1 MKKGVRTPK
10 KPSITKGIYT
20 PTTPVSLPDIST
32 NVDEDED
39 YEDETDPI
47 DEVKKND
54 ESAKI
59 LDKSMKDAANVSQK
73 STIPGYV
80 TKIYE
85 LMTNLV
91 QFIGRTNVL
100 YISRIKKNLNYLDED
115 QVKLI
120 YNAISKF
127 KDNLKIL
134 KEFNNKGNA
143 LIKDTLYNQVEKE
156 TINLYNEIY
165 NSIRNYSKMKDYTIL
180 AGSGMRNYYMD
191 PMSGGYFIQS
201 DDPFIRHSTTKRFL

>member
-1 MKKGVRTPK
+1 
-10 KPSITKGIYT
+10 
-20 PTTPVSLPDIST
+20 
-32 NVDEDED
+32 
-39 YEDETDPI
+39 
-47 DEVKKND
+47 
-54 ESAKI
+54 
-59 LDKSMKDAANVSQK
+59 
-73 STIPGYV
+73 
-80 TKIYE
+80 
-85 LMTNLV
+85 MTNLV
-91 QFIGRTNVL
+91 QFIGRTTLL
-100 YISRIKKNLNYLDED
+100 YLTKIKKNLNYLDED